1 MRAKIGRGLKT
12 RPNNCARNRH
22 PVCRAGSSDPAALT
36 VTPSHRPTRY
46 EMIFVAV
53 GTAAAGC
60 PSYQAN
66 LGTLELFMSLRN
78 RASLMVFA
86 LIVAATG
93 LVATA
98 QRAVTTG
105 PQNVPLTAA
114 VPVDPRITVG
124 TLPNGLRYYLRANKQ
139 PERRAELRLV
149 VNAGSILEDDD
160 QRGLA
165 HFVEH
170 MCFNGTRHFPKQD
183 VVAFLQSTGMRF
195 GAHINANTSFD
206 QTVFQLQIPTDD
218 PAVIDRSFLILEDW
232 AHAVSFDNDEVD
244 KERGV
249 ILEEWRVG
257 LGPGAR
263 ILDQQLPVLLKDS
276 RYANRLPIGTPEV
289 IRSFTYDRLKK
300 FYTDW
305 YRPDLM
311 AVIAVG
317 DFEPAKIEA
326 LIRSR
331 FGGIP
336 AAVSPRPRQNFDV
349 PDHPGT
355 RYVVAT
361 DPEATATTVSVS
373 SVMAA
378 RDQTTVGAYR
388 QQTVERV
395 FSGLLSARL
404 DEMAQKPE
412 APFLD
417 ANTSRGL
424 FVKSAEATSLSALV
438 ADGGV
443 EKGLAALFTEADRVA
458 RFGFTQT
465 ELDRYR
471 LGYTQAFAQLAASN
485 DEHTSVSLADE
496 YIRSFMQ
503 QEPIPG
509 IAYENGLVQRFL
521 PEITLADINA
531 LAREWVPDRNRV
543 VAVTAPRKAGVAV
556 PDEAKLAAVLKSAG
570 GGPLTAYVDTVS
582 TKPLLEAVPKPGAIA
597 KTTTKPAGVTEWTLS
612 NGVRVILDPTTFK
625 QDEVLFRAFSPG
637 GTSLAPDQD
646 FVAAETADRV
656 VAEGGLGSLS
666 AIDLSKK
673 LAGKVAFVRPDID
686 EMFEGMGGRA
696 LRRDLETM
704 FQLIYL
710 TFTQPRADAEAF
722 RAATGQLNAALAN
735 RQALPDVA
743 FEDALNAAVTQNH
756 LRAQPMSSEFVR
768 QMNLEKSLKFYKE
781 RYADA
786 SDFTFVFVGS
796 FDLPTI
802 KPLAERYLGS
812 LPALHRKET
821 GRDVGIRP
829 PSGVVEKEL
838 TRGSTPRSQVGVV
851 FSGTFQNNEKNRVI
865 LRTMANTLAGNLQ
878 RVLRE
883 DLGGTYGVS
892 VAPEFTKRPAEEYR
906 VTISF
911 ACDPARTQDLVKALF
926 VVVDEFK
933 TNGPSSGQ
941 VADAQAAL
949 RRDLETDSRQN
960 GHVLS
965 QLTYAYQYDEQAPD
979 PATLRSLYDGLT
991 GPVLRDA
998 ARTYLDTSRYVK
1010 VVLFPEK

>member
-1 MRAKIGRGLKT
+1 
-12 RPNNCARNRH
+12 
-22 PVCRAGSSDPAALT
+22 
-36 VTPSHRPTRY
+36 
-46 EMIFVAV
+46 
-53 GTAAAGC
+53 
-60 PSYQAN
+60 
-66 LGTLELFMSLRN
+66 MSLRN
-78 RASLMVFA
+78 RASLMVLA
-86 LIVAATG
+86 LIVVATG

-105 PQNVPLTAA
+105 PQNVPLTAV

-124 TLPNGLRYYLRANKQ
+124 TLPNGLRYYLRSNKQ

-206 QTVFQLQIPTDD
+206 QTVFQLTIPTDD
-218 PAVIDRSFLILEDW
+218 ATVIDRSFLILQDW
-232 AHAVSFDNDEVD
+232 ASAVSFDNDEVD

-263 ILDQQLPVLLKDS
+263 MLDQQLPVLLKDS
-276 RYANRLPIGTPEV
+276 RYANRLPIGTPDV
-289 IRSFTYDRLKK
+289 IRKFTYDRLKK

-331 FGGIP
+331 FGSIP
-336 AAVSPRPRQNFDV
+336 APASPRPRPTFEV

-373 SVMAA
+373 SLMAA
-378 RDQTTVGAYR
+378 RDQTTVASYR
-388 QQTVERV
+388 QMTIERV
-395 FSGLLSARL
+395 FAGLLSARL
-404 DEMAQKPE
+404 DEMTQKPE

-417 ANTSRGL
+417 ANTGRGL

-438 ADGGV
+438 ADGGM

-465 ELDRYR
+465 ELDRFR
-471 LGYTQAFAQLAASN
+471 LSYTQAFAQLAASN

-496 YIRSFMQ
+496 YIRNFMQ

-543 VAVTAPRKAGVAV
+543 VAATAPRKPGVAI
-556 PDEAKLAAVLKSAG
+556 PDEAKLAAVIKSAG

-582 TKPLLEAVPKPGAIA
+582 TKPLLEAMPKPGVISRTA
-597 KTTTKPAGVTEWTLS
+597 TKPAGVTEWTLS

-637 GTSLAPDQD
+637 GTSLASDQD

-666 AIDLSKK
+666 ALDLGKK

-686 EMFEGMGGRA
+686 EMFEGLSGRA

-722 RAATGQLNAALAN
+722 RVATGQLKAALAN

-756 LRAQPMSSEFVR
+756 LRAQPMSPAFVA
-768 QMNLEKSLKFYKE
+768 QMNLEKSLNFYKE

-802 KPLAERYLGS
+802 KPLVERYLGS
-812 LPALHRKET
+812 LPALNRKEA

-829 PSGVVEKEL
+829 PSTVVEKEI
-838 TRGSTPRSQVGVV
+838 TRGSTPRSQVGVI
-851 FSGTFQNNEKNRVI
+851 FTGPFQNNEKNRVTI
-865 LRTMANTLAGNLQ
+865 RTMANTLAGNLQ

-892 VAPEFTKRPAEEYR
+892 VAPEFTKKPAEEYR

-926 VVVDEFK
+926 VVVDDFK
-933 TNGPSSGQ
+933 TNGPSTGQ

-949 RRDLETDSRQN
+949 RRDLEIDSRQN
-960 GHVLS
+960 GSLLS
-965 QLTYAYQYDEQAPD
+965 QLTYAYQYDEAMPD
-979 PATLRSLYDGLT
+979 PAMLRSIYDGLT
-991 GPVLRDA
+991 APLLRDA
-998 ARTYLDTSRYVK
+998 ARTYLDTNRYVK